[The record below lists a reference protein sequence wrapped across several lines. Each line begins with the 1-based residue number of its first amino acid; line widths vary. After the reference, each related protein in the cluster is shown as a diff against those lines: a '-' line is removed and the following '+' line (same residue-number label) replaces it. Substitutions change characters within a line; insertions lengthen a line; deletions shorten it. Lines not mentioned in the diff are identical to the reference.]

1 MNTQAISILFLK
13 DLYLSRR
20 PLFAYFAAGIACT
33 AIGVVPQPT
42 FAFIGFVLI
51 LTVAIGSGMHLLGEL
66 LLSEANDQTRA
77 FILSL
82 PVSLLDYSL
91 AKIAVVL
98 TAFLI
103 PWSTMFACSIVL
115 TAALPWGHVGAIP
128 MLVVVFLEL
137 LAAYTVQLVT
147 AVISESVG
155 WTVCVMVACNVFLN
169 LFLITLFQTPEVSEL
184 MESNVPTLGPLLMQ
198 IMWIEV
204 AIIVVALALAL
215 ALALQTRKRDLV

>member
-20 PLFAYFAAGIACT
+20 PLFGYFAAGIASS
-33 AIGVVPQPT
+33 AIGVVPHPT

-66 LLSEANDQTRA
+66 LLSEGNDQTRA

-82 PVSLLDYSL
+82 PVSLLDYSV

-98 TAFLI
+98 TTFLI

-147 AVISESVG
+147 AVISESSG

-169 LFLITLFQTPEVSEL
+169 VFLMKLLQVPEIEHMSKSDLLKFSPLTIEIMCIEL
-184 MESNVPTLGPLLMQ
+184 G
-198 IMWIEV
+198 
-204 AIIVVALALAL
+204 IIVAALAMAL
-215 ALALQTRKRDLV
+215 AVQTRKRDLV

>member
-1 MNTQAISILFLK
+1 MNTQSITMLFLK

-20 PLFAYFAAGIACT
+20 PLFAYFAAGIACS
-33 AIGVVPQPT
+33 ALGVVPQPT

-66 LLSEANDQTRA
+66 LLSEGSDQTRT

-82 PVSLLDYSL
+82 PVSLLDYSV

-98 TAFLI
+98 TTFLI

-115 TAALPWGHVGAIP
+115 TAVLPSGHIGAIP
-128 MLVVVFLEL
+128 VLVVVFLEL

-155 WTVCVMVACNVFLN
+155 WTVCAMVACNVFLN
-169 LFLITLFQTPEVSEL
+169 LFLMKLFQTPEIEAMSKSDSLIFSPLILQIIYIEL
-184 MESNVPTLGPLLMQ
+184 G
-198 IMWIEV
+198 
-204 AIIVVALALAL
+204 IIVAALAIAL
-215 ALALQTRKRDLV
+215 VLQTRKRDLL

>member
-20 PLFAYFAAGIACT
+20 PLFAYLAAGIACS
-33 AIGVVPQPT
+33 AIGVVPHPT

-66 LLSEANDQTRA
+66 LLSEGNDQTRA

-82 PVSLLDYSL
+82 PVSLLDYSV

-98 TAFLI
+98 TTFLI

-169 LFLITLFQTPEVSEL
+169 VFLMKLLQVPEVEEMSKSDLLRFSPLSMEIMCIEL
-184 MESNVPTLGPLLMQ
+184 G
-198 IMWIEV
+198 
-204 AIIVVALALAL
+204 IIVAALAMAL
-215 ALALQTRKRDLV
+215 AVQTRKRDLV

>member
-169 LFLITLFQTPEVSEL
+169 VFLMKLLAAPEVQEMSKSDVLTFSPLITEIMYIEL
-184 MESNVPTLGPLLMQ
+184 GL
-198 IMWIEV
+198 IV
-204 AIIVVALALAL
+204 AALAMAL
-215 ALALQTRKRDLV
+215 AVQTRKRDLV

>member
-169 LFLITLFQTPEVSEL
+169 VFLMKLLQAPEVQEMSKSDVLTFSPLIT
-184 MESNVPTLGPLLMQ
+184 Q
-198 IMWIEV
+198 IMCIELGLIV
-204 AIIVVALALAL
+204 AALAMAL
-215 ALALQTRKRDLV
+215 AFQTRKRDLV

>member
-1 MNTQAISILFLK
+1 MNTHTIGILFLK

-20 PLFAYFAAGIACT
+20 PLFAYFVAGIASV
-33 AIGVVPQPT
+33 AIGVVPHQT
-42 FAFIGFVLI
+42 IAFAGFVLI
-51 LTVAIGSGMHLLGEL
+51 LTVAIASGMHLLGEL
-66 LLSEANDQTRA
+66 LISEGNEQTRT

-82 PVSLLDYSL
+82 PVSLLDYSF

-98 TAFLI
+98 TTFLI
-103 PWSTMFACSIVL
+103 PWFTMLACSIVL
-115 TAALPWGHVGAIP
+115 TAVLPWGKTGAVP
-128 MLVVVFLEL
+128 VLVVIFLEL
-137 LAAYTVQLVT
+137 LAAFALQLVT

-169 LFLITLFQTPEVSEL
+169 LFLITLFQMPEVSEQ
-184 MESNVPTLGPLLMQ
+184 MKSNVPTPGPLLMQ

-215 ALALQTRKRDLV
+215 ALQTRKRDLV

>member
-1 MNTQAISILFLK
+1 MNTQSITMLFLK

-20 PLFAYFAAGIACT
+20 PLFAYFVAGIACS
-33 AIGVVPQPT
+33 ALGVVPQPT

-66 LLSEANDQTRA
+66 LLSEGNDQTRT

-82 PVSLLDYSL
+82 PVSMLDYSV

-98 TAFLI
+98 TTFLI

-115 TAALPWGHVGAIP
+115 TAVLPWGHAGVIP
-128 MLVVVFLEL
+128 LVVVVFLEL
-137 LAAYTVQLVT
+137 LAAYTLQLVT
-147 AVISESVG
+147 AVISESTG

-169 LFLITLFQTPEVSEL
+169 LFLMKLLQMPEVQEMSKSDMLTFSPL
-184 MESNVPTLGPLLMQ
+184 MIQ
-198 IMWIEV
+198 IMYIELGL
-204 AIIVVALALAL
+204 IIAALAMAL
-215 ALALQTRKRDLV
+215 AMQTRKRDLV

>member
-20 PLFAYFAAGIACT
+20 PLFAYFSAGIVCS
-33 AIGVVPQPT
+33 AIAVVPHPT

-66 LLSEANDQTRA
+66 LLSEGNDQTRA

-82 PVSLLDYSL
+82 PVSLLDYSI

-98 TAFLI
+98 TTFLI
-103 PWSTMFACSIVL
+103 PWSTMFACSIIL

-128 MLVVVFLEL
+128 MAVVVFLEL
-137 LAAYTVQLVT
+137 LAAYTLQLAT

-155 WTVCVMVACNVFLN
+155 WTISVMVACNVFLN
-169 LFLITLFQTPEVSEL
+169 VFLMKLLQLPEVEVMSKSDLLIFSPLTIEIMCIEL
-184 MESNVPTLGPLLMQ
+184 G
-198 IMWIEV
+198 
-204 AIIVVALALAL
+204 IIVAALAMAL
-215 ALALQTRKRDLV
+215 AVQTRKRDLV

>member
-1 MNTQAISILFLK
+1 MNTQSITMLFLK

-20 PLFAYFAAGIACT
+20 PLFAYFAAGIACS
-33 AIGVVPQPT
+33 ALGVVPQPT

-66 LLSEANDQTRA
+66 LLSEGNDQTRA

-98 TAFLI
+98 TTFLI

-115 TAALPWGHVGAIP
+115 TAVLPWGHAGVIP
-128 MLVVVFLEL
+128 VVVVVFLEL
-137 LAAYTVQLVT
+137 LAAYTLQLVT

-169 LFLITLFQTPEVSEL
+169 VFLMKLLQAPETQEMSKSDVLTFSPL
-184 MESNVPTLGPLLMQ
+184 MVQ
-198 IMWIEV
+198 IMCIELGLIV
-204 AIIVVALALAL
+204 AALAMAL
-215 ALALQTRKRDLV
+215 AVQTRKRDLV

>member
-1 MNTQAISILFLK
+1 MNTQSISILFLK

-20 PLFAYFAAGIACT
+20 PLFAYFVAAIACS
-33 AIGVVPQPT
+33 AIAVVPQPT

-66 LLSEANDQTRA
+66 LLSEGSDQTRT
-77 FILSL
+77 FVLSL
-82 PVSLLDYSL
+82 PVSLLDYSV

-98 TAFLI
+98 TTFLI
-103 PWSTMFACSIVL
+103 PWSTMFACSTVL
-115 TAALPWGHVGAIP
+115 TVVLPWGHAGAIP
-128 MLVVVFLEL
+128 MGVVVFLEL

-169 LFLITLFQTPEVSEL
+169 LFLMKLFQASEVQEMLKSDSLTFSPL
-184 MESNVPTLGPLLMQ
+184 MIQ
-198 IMWIEV
+198 IMCIELGL
-204 AIIVVALALAL
+204 IIAALAMAL
-215 ALALQTRKRDLV
+215 AVQMRKRDLV

>member
-1 MNTQAISILFLK
+1 MNTQAIGILFLK

-66 LLSEANDQTRA
+66 LLSEGNDQTRA

-128 MLVVVFLEL
+128 MAVVVFLEL
-137 LAAYTVQLVT
+137 LAAYTLQLVT

-169 LFLITLFQTPEVSEL
+169 VFLMKLLQVPEIEHMSKSDLLRFSPLTKEIMCIEL
-184 MESNVPTLGPLLMQ
+184 G
-198 IMWIEV
+198 
-204 AIIVVALALAL
+204 IIVAALAMAL
-215 ALALQTRKRDLV
+215 AVQTRKRDLV

>member
-20 PLFAYFAAGIACT
+20 PLFAYFAAGMACT
-33 AIGVVPQPT
+33 AIGVVPHPT

-115 TAALPWGHVGAIP
+115 TAALPWGHVGVIP

-169 LFLITLFQTPEVSEL
+169 VFLMKLLQAPEVQEMSKSDVLTFSPLVMEIMYIEL
-184 MESNVPTLGPLLMQ
+184 GL
-198 IMWIEV
+198 IV
-204 AIIVVALALAL
+204 AALAMAL
-215 ALALQTRKRDLV
+215 AVQTRKRDLV

>member
-20 PLFAYFAAGIACT
+20 PLFAYFAAGIACS
-33 AIGVVPQPT
+33 AIAVVPHPT

-66 LLSEANDQTRA
+66 LLSEGNDQTRA

-82 PVSLLDYSL
+82 PVSLLDYSV

-98 TAFLI
+98 TTFLI

-147 AVISESVG
+147 AVISESLG

-169 LFLITLFQTPEVSEL
+169 VFLMKLLQVPEIEHMSKSDLLKFSPLTIEIMCIEL
-184 MESNVPTLGPLLMQ
+184 G
-198 IMWIEV
+198 
-204 AIIVVALALAL
+204 IIVAALAMAL
-215 ALALQTRKRDLV
+215 AVQTRKRDLV

>member
-1 MNTQAISILFLK
+1 MNTQSISLLFLK

-20 PLFAYFAAGIACT
+20 PLFAYFAAGIACS
-33 AIGVVPQPT
+33 AISVVPQPT
-42 FAFIGFVLI
+42 FAFIGFILI

-66 LLSEANDQTRA
+66 LLSERNDQTRA

-82 PVSLLDYSL
+82 PVSLLDYSV

-98 TAFLI
+98 TTFLI

-115 TAALPWGHVGAIP
+115 TAVLPSGHIGAIP
-128 MLVVVFLEL
+128 VLVVVFLEL

-155 WTVCVMVACNVFLN
+155 WTVCAMVACNVFLN
-169 LFLITLFQTPEVSEL
+169 LFLMKLLQMPEVEEMMKSDVL
-184 MESNVPTLGPLLMQ
+184 AFSPLIIQ
-198 IMWIEV
+198 IMCIELGLIV
-204 AIIVVALALAL
+204 AALTM